1 MSVQVI
7 FTFATQVEAAA
18 FLAGSGQTATAAPAA
33 STGKASKPAAE
44 TKPAS
49 KYTRD
54 QMQAK
59 LNELKEK
66 KGAPAAKGVI
76 NETGGVAKMAEIPE
90 DKIDAVYAA
99 ADKKLNEEDDSM

>member
-1 MSVQVI
+1 MSITVT
-7 FTFATQVEAAA
+7 FTFATQAEAAA
-18 FLAGSGQTATAAPAA
+18 FLAGNAGAAAAAPAPA
-33 STGKASKPAAE
+33 AGKSKPAAE
-44 TKPAS
+44 TKPAN

-76 NETGGVAKMAEIPE
+76 TETGGVAKMAEIPE
-90 DKIDAVYAA
+90 SKIDEVYAA
-99 ADKKLNEEDDSM
+99 ADKALNAEEEM